1 MDIFSS
7 LQLSLEL
14 GIWSN
19 YGTKTRFRLQ
29 NSESRGKFCVL
40 RANLSSFSA
49 FQEQCGWSRDLSKRI
64 QRRACII
71 SSRNHRLKCH
81 CFVNRVPSFD
91 AANIKSATSTLP
103 SCRFC
108 YFCNMGTQ
116 AACQTMQ
123 KQIFWGSWL
132 VMQFLLVKTHCCM
145 LLWNNYM
152 ERGYMKLS

>member
-103 SCRFC
+103 RKVIAAGEEAAHFMSQPLTFNLYC
-108 YFCNMGTQ
+108 YGQEQSTSAEHWIQ
-116 AACQTMQ
+116 
-123 KQIFWGSWL
+123 
-132 VMQFLLVKTHCCM
+132 
-145 LLWNNYM
+145 
-152 ERGYMKLS
+152 